1 MTAAAPKAGP
11 SVDSDSDSDQAQPPH
26 ESWPLPGPGPR
37 AGSTDDGDHA
47 RQHDTAELGRQRE
60 PEPDPEAEAEAEAES
75 KPGGLGQGQGQGQ
88 GKRPWWR
95 RRIAI
100 WSFAAAAVLLVA
112 FVVLLTLGLLGY
124 LKAAATPIPTNL
136 GTLNIP
142 GQDPQVNLGYAT
154 YVGTKLD
161 GGVNRFLGM
170 RYAAPPVGDLRWR
183 APVAPPTSTTPQSA
197 KAFGPICLGI
207 SVTYPVSYEDEDCLY
222 ANVWAPQDA
231 NTTSNLPVWLFI
243 QGGGYVSNSN
253 ANWDGDEVVRQSG
266 NKIVF
271 VNFNY
276 RVSMWGFLA
285 SSRVQ
290 ADGSLNAGLLDQRF
304 VMEWVRSNI
313 ASFGGDPDNV
323 VIHGASAGAGS
334 VALHLMAFGGRND
347 GLFSAGIAES
357 VFFPAQPF
365 VDQLEYQFDRLANAT
380 GCAARPDQLACLRAL
395 DTKTLQAQNVPSVF
409 PGRTDPPLPLFYWT
423 PCIDGDFLQDLP
435 YNLLAQGRFL
445 DLPLLFGNDNDEGS
459 YFATNAATPE
469 EMAQFFQ
476 NNYPL
481 LTADD
486 AAAIERTY
494 PLMPALPQHNAWFP
508 SASMAYGEATFV
520 CPAISLFS
528 AYTQAAS
535 SRGGGGTS
543 TSTNTTAA
551 ATAAAAAAAPPLW
564 LYRYNVVD
572 NDNAAAGVGVP
583 HLWESYAVFGPTN
596 LASNDV
602 PDSYLTYNAP
612 IVPVVMSYFLSF
624 VQTRDPNP
632 LRAPGSPVW
641 ESWSAPGAGSNG
653 SRIVLETNNVRME
666 PVEDDQ
672 AARCQFWAGLAPRTQ
687 QKVRRGRE
695 GAGPLDLPP
704 RRAPDPGRTRKRILY

>member
-1 MTAAAPKAGP
+1 MH
-11 SVDSDSDSDQAQPPH
+11 VLVFYF
-26 ESWPLPGPGPR
+26 LPRFG
-37 AGSTDDGDHA
+37 
-47 RQHDTAELGRQRE
+47 
-60 PEPDPEAEAEAEAES
+60 
-75 KPGGLGQGQGQGQ
+75 
-88 GKRPWWR
+88 
-95 RRIAI
+95 
-100 WSFAAAAVLLVA
+100 
-112 FVVLLTLGLLGY
+112 LLTHDY
-124 LKAAATPIPTNL
+124 Q
-136 GTLNIP
+136 P

-154 YVGTKLD
+154 YVGTSLD
-161 GGVNRFLGM
+161 GGINRFLGM
-170 RYAAPPVGDLRWR
+170 RYAAAPVGDLRWR

-207 SVTYPVSYEDEDCLY
+207 SVMFPVSYEDEDCLY

-253 ANWDGDEVVRQSG
+253 ANWNGEEVVRQSG

-276 RVSMWGFLA
+276 RVAMWGFLA
-285 SSRVQ
+285 SSKVQ
-290 ADGSLNAGLLDQRF
+290 ANGNLNAGLLDQRF
-304 VMEWVRSNI
+304 LMDWVKSNI
-313 ASFGGDPDNV
+313 ASFGGDPNNV

-347 GLFSAGIAES
+347 NLFSAGIAES

-365 VDQLEYQFDRLANAT
+365 VPQLEYQFDRLVNAT
-380 GCAARPDQLACLRAL
+380 NCAVQLDQLACLRAL
-395 DTKTLQAQNVPSVF
+395 DTKTLQAQNVPSIF
-409 PGRTDPPLPLFYWT
+409 PGRTEPPLPLFYWT

-435 YNLLAQGRFL
+435 YNLLAQGKFL
-445 DLPLLFGNDNDEGS
+445 DVPLLFGNDNDEGS
-459 YFATNAATPE
+459 YFASNAATPE
-469 EMAQFFQ
+469 DMANFFQ

-486 AAAIERTY
+486 AAAIQRAY
-494 PLMPALPQHNAWFP
+494 PLMPAVAQHAAWFP
-508 SASMAYGEATFV
+508 SASMAYGEATFI

-535 SRGGGGTS
+535 SRGD
-543 TSTNTTAA
+543 TATPA
-551 ATAAAAAAAPPLW
+551 SLW

-632 LRAPGSPVW
+632 LRAPGSPIW
-641 ESWSAPGAGSNG
+641 ESWTAPLLAAPGGNG
-653 SRIVLETNNVRME
+653 SRIVLETNNTRME
-666 PVEDDQ
+666 PVEAAQ
-672 AARCQFWAGLAPRTQ
+672 ATRCQFWAGLAPRTQ
-687 QKVRRGRE
+687 QKVRRDE
-695 GAGPLDLPP
+695 TVDLPL
-704 RRAPDPGRTRKRILY
+704 AQTNSGKTRKRILY